1 MLRLQIG
8 KEMTSDQLIQY
19 LKAPGLLNQ
28 QTLPHLQELTERYP
42 GFETGWMLYLKNLK
56 NISDASF
63 EQELINGAIRI
74 QNRRKLY
81 LFLNHSDDQTDQVT
95 TDLASPIKDE
105 VYDLIFPTEYRL
117 EENTEEPVQKI
128 ASSIPHK
135 PGKGVRLIDKFL
147 EAQPKMPQIK
157 DVESASP
164 AERKTTQEDVN
175 EDFVTETLAS
185 IYAQQ
190 GYYKKA
196 VQIFEKLSLKYP
208 EKSTYFAAQIEKVKH
223 LMNN

>member
-1 MLRLQIG
+1 
-8 KEMTSDQLIQY
+8 MTTDQLYKYI
-19 LKAPGLLNQ
+19 LSPGLLNQ

-42 GFETGWMLYLKNLK
+42 AFETGWMLYLKNLK
-56 NISDASF
+56 NLGDASF

-81 LFLNHSDDQTDQVT
+81 LFLKENDRETEQPTATEIQTKEAID
-95 TDLASPIKDE
+95 S
-105 VYDLIFPTEYRL
+105 LIFTTEYRL
-117 EENTEEPVQKI
+117 EVNENENVPIEEIAPSLPVK
-128 ASSIPHK
+128 S
-135 PGKGVRLIDKFL
+135 GKGVRLIDKFL

-157 DVESASP
+157 EKESSSTLDAKS
-164 AERKTTQEDVN
+164 TQEDEN
-175 EDFVTETLAS
+175 EDSVTETLAS
-185 IYAQQ
+185 IYARQ

-208 EKSTYFAAQIEKVKH
+208 EKSTYFAAQIEKIKH

>member
-1 MLRLQIG
+1 
-8 KEMTSDQLIQY
+8 MTSDQIYQY
-19 LKAPGLLNQ
+19 ILAPGLLNQ

-42 GFETGWMLYLKNLK
+42 AFETGWMLYLKNLK
-56 NISDASF
+56 NLSDASF

-81 LFLNHSDDQTDQVT
+81 LFLKDTDSETEPST
-95 TDLASPIKDE
+95 TAEFHAKEAFDN
-105 VYDLIFPTEYRL
+105 LIFPTEYHL
-117 EENTEEPVQKI
+117 EGKENTEEITEEIVPVLPIKT
-128 ASSIPHK
+128 
-135 PGKGVRLIDKFL
+135 GKGVRLIDKFL

-157 DVESASP
+157 EKESGSAMES
-164 AERKTTQEDVN
+164 KSTQEDVN

-196 VQIFEKLSLKYP
+196 IQIFEKLSLKYP
-208 EKSTYFAAQIEKVKH
+208 EKSTYFAAQIEKIQH

>member
-1 MLRLQIG
+1 
-8 KEMTSDQLIQY
+8 MTTDQLYQY
-19 LKAPGLLNQ
+19 ILSPGLLNQ

-42 GFETGWMLYLKNLK
+42 AFETGWMLYLKNLK
-56 NISDASF
+56 NLGDASF

-81 LFLNHSDDQTDQVT
+81 LFLKENDRETEQPTATEIQTKEAID
-95 TDLASPIKDE
+95 S
-105 VYDLIFPTEYRL
+105 LIFTTEYRL
-117 EENTEEPVQKI
+117 EVNENENVPIEEIAPSLPVK
-128 ASSIPHK
+128 S
-135 PGKGVRLIDKFL
+135 GKGVRLIDKFL

-157 DVESASP
+157 EKESSSTLDAKS
-164 AERKTTQEDVN
+164 TQEDEN
-175 EDFVTETLAS
+175 EDSVTETLAS
-185 IYAQQ
+185 IYARQ

-208 EKSTYFAAQIEKVKH
+208 EKSTYFAAQIEKIKH